1 MMKKALYIF
10 GLVTVLG
17 ICDANAGTDLLSNA
31 LTQSNSFLKEAGLV
45 QKKYA
50 GIARKLVTGK
60 VEIIADQL
68 KLTKLKKY
76 KEKAESIK
84 EKAKMLEE
92 RLKTYKEYNEQL
104 QAKYDELNKLAKQYE
119 EMASQAI
126 YDSYEIKFKYL
137 TPQDEED
144 TSGLLSEGLVGGDEA
159 VPSSAPSS
167 SSDVA
172 DAKTS
177 DSVSDSSA
185 PALAGDN
192 SWQRSSSSSQA
203 ANQTAEAPLPQFE
216 DAAYTEGQTSDA
228 IEGPS
233 DDIETSSSSSK
244 NETIRSAERLASS
257 QTTVG
262 TSSVPQVTSSLM
274 GADVSVSDI
283 MSNAASGA
291 QKASS
296 TEQIQ
301 SPFNIQEQLQR
312 SSNRTYTARPVQ
324 ESGVQLSNDAV
335 ISSPLSRSRFDS
347 SSSKEKNNAEQL

>member
-68 KLTKLKKY
+68 KLTKLEKY

-167 SSDVA
+167 VDVA

-203 ANQTAEAPLPQFE
+203 ANQT
-216 DAAYTEGQTSDA
+216 S
-228 IEGPS
+228 
-233 DDIETSSSSSK
+233 
-244 NETIRSAERLASS
+244 
-257 QTTVG
+257 
-262 TSSVPQVTSSLM
+262 
-274 GADVSVSDI
+274 
-283 MSNAASGA
+283 
-291 QKASS
+291 
-296 TEQIQ
+296 
-301 SPFNIQEQLQR
+301 
-312 SSNRTYTARPVQ
+312 
-324 ESGVQLSNDAV
+324 
-335 ISSPLSRSRFDS
+335 
-347 SSSKEKNNAEQL
+347 

>member
-1 MMKKALYIF
+1 M
-10 GLVTVLG
+10 
-17 ICDANAGTDLLSNA
+17 
-31 LTQSNSFLKEAGLV
+31 
-45 QKKYA
+45 
-50 GIARKLVTGK
+50 
-60 VEIIADQL
+60 
-68 KLTKLKKY
+68 TKLEKY

-167 SSDVA
+167 VDVA

-203 ANQTAEAPLPQFE
+203 ANQTSEAPLPQFE

-312 SSNRTYTARPVQ
+312 SSNRTYIARPVQ

>member
-68 KLTKLKKY
+68 KLTKLEKY

-167 SSDVA
+167 VDVA

-203 ANQTAEAPLPQFE
+203 ANQTSEAPLPQFE

-262 TSSVPQVTSSLM
+262 T
-274 GADVSVSDI
+274 SVSDI

-335 ISSPLSRSRFDS
+335 ISSPLSRSKFDS